1 MVCTGFVFAFGI
13 YFIWVVYFS
22 NFFGRGETQ
31 IEWDEEKESSVNK
44 GKSRFRHPAIRGAND
59 PWRIEKI
66 SRSVDLLPSKH
77 SSRDIPSLT
86 LVKLQHKGTFQ
97 HTPHSSH
104 YVCFSRIC
112 IFISTKI
119 PPHTSFKMCSSFFG
133 SIVTMPRGQNQQQ
146 GRPQPS
152 NEVRLCDFFCSVYF
166 LRINIFRQ

>member
-1 MVCTGFVFAFGI
+1 MAEEQIHKKAENGLYRICFCVGI

-59 PWRIEKI
+59 PWRVEKI

-86 LVKLQHKGTFQ
+86 LVKL
-97 HTPHSSH
+97 
-104 YVCFSRIC
+104 
-112 IFISTKI
+112 
-119 PPHTSFKMCSSFFG
+119 
-133 SIVTMPRGQNQQQ
+133 
-146 GRPQPS
+146 
-152 NEVRLCDFFCSVYF
+152 
-166 LRINIFRQ
+166 